1 MFNIFKQKKEFDK
14 QAEINRLRKVLHEI
28 AGSRPD
34 EFMDVERE
42 PELVEWICET
52 CRKARVGAYPQG
64 GLGKN

>member
-1 MFNIFKQKKEFDK
+1 MDMFNIFKRNKKMCGK

-52 CRKARVGAYPQG
+52 CRKASVGAYPG
-64 GLGKN
+64 G